1 MKKPIALAVCFF
13 ALFPVELIAQGV
25 RSLTGSEWFAES
37 PGGSAP
43 NKRGVSRE
51 APAMQEELLL
61 LRNTVSELSQSLAV
75 ANAEAETFKNQA
87 SELALK
93 LDALGLAEVEGKREG
108 LEQKL
113 LAAVR
118 EVRLQQ
124 QRNIELENQVVDLV
138 EKVVALLQ
146 EAENVSV
153 GTRLGVEMSMR
164 KANELLGAL
173 PSVDAPA
180 SVESSLTNA
189 LVLEVKPELS
199 LLIANVGKKQGV
211 RVGTPFQILRGY
223 EMIGTALVVDVRE
236 KISGLIIQSLDKEG
250 KQVKTGDRLR
260 VITR

>member
-1 MKKPIALAVCFF
+1 MKRQLALAVCFF
-13 ALFPVELIAQGV
+13 ALFPVVVTAQGV

-43 NKRGVSRE
+43 SKKVVSRD
-51 APAMQEELLL
+51 AATQEDLVL
-61 LRNTVSELSQSLAV
+61 LRNTIAELSQSLAV
-75 ANAEAETFKNQA
+75 ANAEVETFKNQA
-87 SELALK
+87 TELAIR
-93 LDALGLAEVEGKREG
+93 LDALGLVEVEGKKEG

-124 QRNIELENQVVDLV
+124 QRNLELENQVVDLV
-138 EKVVALLQ
+138 EKVVTLLQ
-146 EAENVSV
+146 EAMRVSP
-153 GTRLGVEMSMR
+153 GTRMAVETSMR
-164 KANELLGAL
+164 KANDLLGTL
-173 PSVDAPA
+173 PSIDVQSP
-180 SVESSLTNA
+180 VESSLTNA
-189 LVLEVKPELS
+189 TVLEVKPELS
-199 LLIANVGKKQGV
+199 LIVANIGKKQGV
-211 RVGTPFQILRGY
+211 KIGTPFHILRGY